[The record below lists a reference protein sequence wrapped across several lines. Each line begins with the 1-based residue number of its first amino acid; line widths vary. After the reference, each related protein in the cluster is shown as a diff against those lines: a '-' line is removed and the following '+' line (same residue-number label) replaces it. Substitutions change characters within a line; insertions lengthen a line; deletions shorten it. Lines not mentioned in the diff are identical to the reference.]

1 MAGIYFHIPFC
12 KKACYYCDF
21 HFSTSLKYKDE
32 LLASMHRELELQ
44 KGYLQGHVIETIYF
58 GGGTPS
64 VLNASEIQK
73 LIDHVADTRTVLPNA
88 EITMEANPDDLS
100 AAHVGALR
108 NTSVNR
114 FSIGIQSFYEED
126 LQWMNRAHS
135 AAEADSSVKRVQDA
149 GFENITLD
157 LIYGFPLLTDEKWQ
171 ANIRKVIE
179 LEVPHISAYS
189 MTVEDRT
196 ALAHF
201 IKKGKQPTMNE
212 SQSAQQFVLLMD
224 TLKEAGY
231 EHYEI
236 SNFARPGKYSRHNTN
251 YWKGIPYLGIGPS
264 AHSFNGISRQW
275 NIANNPKYIESLSQD
290 TLPAEIEILSLA
302 DRINEYIMTSLRTM
316 WGMDLNKVEQDFG
329 YDYRNQ
335 TEINLQEFIGKRWI
349 EISNNTAILTNEGRL
364 FADHIA
370 SSLFFE
376 QE

>member
-32 LLASMHRELELQ
+32 LLLSMHRELELQ
-44 KGYLQGHVIETIYF
+44 KGYLEGHVIETIYF

-126 LQWMNRAHS
+126 LQWMNRAHT

-201 IKKGKQPTMNE
+201 IKKGKQAAMNE

-236 SNFARPGKYSRHNTN
+236 SNFARPDKYSRHNTN

-335 TEINLQEFIGKRWI
+335 TEINLQEFIDKRWI
-349 EISNNTAILTNEGRL
+349 EISNSTAILTNEGRL

-370 SSLFFE
+370 STLFFE